1 MTRRMLFRMAFAVFA
16 LALFQGC
23 DRDSG
28 GGGSTSNPSA
38 SPTTGPAATGPSS
51 RPGTSGATPYP
62 GASGATASGGA
73 TVPTTRTGTN
83 SSAGGKTFR
92 IAVIPKGTTHLH
104 WRSVEA
110 GARKAAAEL
119 GAEVIWKGPLTE
131 NDVAQ
136 QIGLVEQFTQE
147 GVDGIAV
154 APLDATQLQRPIRQ
168 AAAKGIPVVIFDS
181 SVNGTV
187 GKDFISYVATD
198 NKRGGV
204 LGGEELARLLGG
216 KGKVVMVRYNVGS
229 ASTDQREAGFLE
241 VMAKNPGIQI
251 IEKSRYAGAT
261 VGEAQRNAENMIDK
275 LREADGIFCPNE
287 SSTQGFLNVLK
298 ANGLTGKKVF
308 VGFDASPSLVS
319 ALKAGEVQALVA
331 QNPLKMGYETV
342 RVMVAHL
349 KGEKVDQ
356 NIDTGC
362 GLVTKATLETPEI
375 KGMLG
380 QGK

>member
-1 MTRRMLFRMAFAVFA
+1 MTRRMLLRMAFAVFA
-16 LALFQGC
+16 LALGPGC
-23 DRDSG
+23 DRDNG
-28 GGGSTSNPSA
+28 GNAEPGATPNTGVAVGGA
-38 SPTTGPAATGPSS
+38 STGPSTPS
-51 RPGTSGATPYP
+51 TPRGA
-62 GASGATASGGA
+62 GD
-73 TVPTTRTGTN
+73 
-83 SSAGGKTFR
+83 KTLR

-110 GARKAAAEL
+110 GAKKAAQEK

-168 AAAKGIPVVIFDS
+168 AAARGIPVVVFDS
-181 SVNGTV
+181 SVNGQV

-204 LGGEELARLLGG
+204 LGGEELARLMKG
-216 KGKVVMVRYNVGS
+216 KGKVVMTKYNVGS
-229 ASTDQREAGFLE
+229 ASTEQREAGFLE
-241 VMAKNPGIQI
+241 VMAKHPGLQI
-251 IEKSRYAGAT
+251 IDQTRYAGAT

-275 LREADGIFCPNE
+275 LREADGIFCSNE
-287 SSTQGFLNVLK
+287 SSTQGMLNVLK

-308 VGFDASPSLVS
+308 VGFDASPALVS
-319 ALKAGEVQALVA
+319 ALKAGDVQALVA
-331 QNPLKMGYETV
+331 QNPTHMGYETV

-349 KGEKVDQ
+349 RGEKYEQHV
-356 NIDTGC
+356 DTGC
-362 GLVTKATLETPEI
+362 GLVTKQSLDTPEI
-375 KGMLG
+375 KRMLG
-380 QGK
+380 QGQ

>member
-1 MTRRMLFRMAFAVFA
+1 MTRRMLLRMAFAVFA
-16 LALFQGC
+16 LGLFQGC

-28 GGGSTSNPSA
+28 TASNSGGSSA
-38 SPTTGPAATGPSS
+38 SPATGPS
-51 RPGTSGATPYP
+51 
-62 GASGATASGGA
+62 TAS
-73 TVPTTRTGTN
+73 TT
-83 SSAGGKTFR
+83 SSAAGGKSLR

-110 GARKAAAEL
+110 GAKKAAQEL
-119 GAEVIWKGPLTE
+119 GVEVIWKGPLTE

-147 GVDGIAV
+147 GVSGIAV
-154 APLDATQLQRPIRQ
+154 APLDANQLRRPIQQ

-181 SVNGTV
+181 SVNGQV

-198 NKRGGV
+198 NKKGGV
-204 LGGEELARLLGG
+204 LGGEELARLLNG

-261 VGEAQRNAENMIDK
+261 VGEAQRNAENMLYRLK
-275 LREADGIFCPNE
+275 EADGIFCPNE
-287 SSTQGFLNVLK
+287 SSTQGVLNVLK

-331 QNPLKMGYETV
+331 QNPTFMGDQTV

-349 KGEKVDQ
+349 KGEKYEPAV
-356 NIDTGC
+356 DTGC
-362 GLVTKATLETPEI
+362 GLVTKATLDTPEI
-375 KGMLG
+375 KRMLG
-380 QGK
+380 QGQ